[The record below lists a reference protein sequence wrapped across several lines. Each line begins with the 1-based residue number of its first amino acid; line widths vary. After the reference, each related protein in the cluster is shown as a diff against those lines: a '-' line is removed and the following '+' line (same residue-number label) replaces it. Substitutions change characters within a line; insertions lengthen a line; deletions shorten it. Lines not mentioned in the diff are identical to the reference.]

1 MSEQTQRKGQTQARA
16 MFGAILSLMFAA
28 TLGVTSAWAQ
38 SAMKLQQVTH
48 NTWYVQGES
57 ALGSSANRNFIS
69 NAGFVITPAG
79 VVVVDALGSPALAQE
94 LIALIRQRTPLPIT
108 HVLVTHYHAD
118 HIYGLQAFEGAQ
130 IWAHEAGK
138 AYLNSDTAQLRLAA
152 SREEM
157 FPWVDEQTRLVNAT
171 RWLSSRTELVV
182 GGVAFVL
189 APLGPAHTPE
199 DLVVH
204 VPSEGVL
211 FSGDL
216 VFRGRIPFVGHA
228 NSRHWLQ
235 ALQTMLGFEA
245 HTVVPGHGPASH
257 QARQDMQLTYD
268 YLAYLRQSMG
278 QAAKDMVPFEEAY
291 AQTNWQRFEHLPLF
305 KAANRM
311 NAYNTYLEMER
322 E

>member
-1 MSEQTQRKGQTQARA
+1 MLVPRQFMAMVSSIFSPKLCA
-16 MFGAILSLMFAA
+16 MFIALFWVC
-28 TLGVTSAWAQ
+28 GVWAQ
-38 SAMKLQQVTH
+38 SAMKLQQVAP

-57 ALGSSANRNFIS
+57 ALGSSSNRNFIS

-94 LIALIRQRTPLPIT
+94 LISLIQQRTKLPIT

-138 AYLNSDTAQLRLAA
+138 EYLNSETAQSRLAA
-152 SREEM
+152 SREDM
-157 FPWVDEQTRLVNAT
+157 FPWVDENTRLVNAT
-171 RWLSSRTELVV
+171 NWLKTRTELVV
-182 GGVAFVL
+182 GGVMFVL
-189 APLGPAHTPE
+189 QPTGPAHTPE
-199 DLVVH
+199 DMVVY
-204 VPSEGVL
+204 VPSESVL

-235 ALQTMLGFEA
+235 ALQTMLTFDVN
-245 HTVVPGHGPASH
+245 TVVPGHGAAST
-257 QARQDMQLTYD
+257 QARKDIQLTYD
-268 YLAYLRQSMG
+268 YLSYLRQSMG